1 MQQIIT
7 SVFLLFIAMS
17 CLAQENLP
25 RTYDYDAAGNRI
37 LRATVEV
44 DAKSL
49 QSGQSV
55 MSASESTSDRYYE
68 ELIGEIN
75 VKVFPNPT
83 HGLVTLQFG
92 QPVAGS
98 YYRLSN
104 LAGQLLSEAWI
115 TGTTITIDLSAYK
128 TGVYMLT
135 IALNG
140 KTESWK
146 TVKK

>member
-1 MQQIIT
+1 MKKIIVL
-7 SVFLLFIAMS
+7 SLASFIVLS

-37 LRATVEV
+37 LRSTIEV

-49 QSGQSV
+49 QSNQVSV
-55 MSASESTSDRYYE
+55 SASESTSDRYYE
-68 ELIGEIN
+68 ELIEEIN

-140 KTESWK
+140 KTETWK
-146 TVKK
+146 ILKK

>member
-1 MQQIIT
+1 MKKIIVL
-7 SVFLLFIAMS
+7 SLASFIVLS

-37 LRATVEV
+37 LRSTIEV

-49 QSGQSV
+49 Q
-55 MSASESTSDRYYE
+55 
-68 ELIGEIN
+68 
-75 VKVFPNPT
+75 
-83 HGLVTLQFG
+83 FG
-92 QPVAGS
+92 QPVASS

-140 KTESWK
+140 KTETWK
-146 TVKK
+146 ILKK

>member
-1 MQQIIT
+1 
-7 SVFLLFIAMS
+7 
-17 CLAQENLP
+17 
-25 RTYDYDAAGNRI
+25 
-37 LRATVEV
+37 
-44 DAKSL
+44 
-49 QSGQSV
+49 
-55 MSASESTSDRYYE
+55 
-68 ELIGEIN
+68 
-75 VKVFPNPT
+75 
-83 HGLVTLQFG
+83 
-92 QPVAGS
+92 S

-146 TVKK
+146 IVKK